1 MGVKSIFVAW
11 NEYEIFSNKMM
22 ATKENCHECAY
33 AADFAWLTIVIFR
46 SQFQSIILLV
56 NESFMAD
63 KHIL

>member
-1 MGVKSIFVAW
+1 
-11 NEYEIFSNKMM
+11 MM